1 MFTPSDLEAYLDE
14 ALPPEEMAR
23 IEKAARDDAAL
34 ARSLASIHARR
45 DEGIHTLGEI
55 WRGRRLS
62 CPTRHQLGTWLLGT
76 IKEDLAR
83 YIAFHV
89 ELVGCRYCQANLADL
104 RAQQDVAD
112 QIVVTRRHK
121 YFQSSAGYLKTE
133 GGEKGGGRKAEG
145 GGRK

>member
-23 IEKAARDDAAL
+23 MRRPCARRSVDAEPGLDPRPAAR
-34 ARSLASIHARR
+34 
-45 DEGIHTLGEI
+45 GIHTLGEI

-76 IKEDLAR
+76 IEEDFAR

-89 ELVGCRYCQANLADL
+89 ELVGCRCCRANLADL
-104 RAQQDVAD
+104 RAEQNNVEQVA
-112 QIVVTRRHK
+112 VTRRHK
-121 YFQSSAGYLKTE
+121 FFQSSAGYLK
-133 GGEKGGGRKAEG
+133 AEG
-145 GGRK
+145 ATRK

>member
-23 IEKAARDDAAL
+23 IEKAVREDAAL
-34 ARSLASIHARR
+34 TRSLASIHARR

-76 IKEDLAR
+76 IEEDFAR

-89 ELVGCRYCQANLADL
+89 ELVGCRCCQANLADL
-104 RAQQDVAD
+104 RAQQNNVEQVA
-112 QIVVTRRHK
+112 VTRRHK
-121 YFQSSAGYLKTE
+121 YFQSSAGYLK
-133 GGEKGGGRKAEG
+133 AEG
-145 GGRK
+145 ATRK